1 MRCSAS
7 KSTAAHDPNYFLI
20 NYLLRHLMEYLLLL
34 PNRIMIR
41 VVLSPISFIAS
52 LLASQ
57 PASWLSITDS
67 VYMQIMVTNQATNAQ
82 PACTHGQLGRRATTR
97 PKCAPNALQEV
108 SKQLLLV
115 MYVHTRYKN
124 PSGLSVS
131 IPPDCESCSA
141 PPLST
146 LGSNC
151 NIKTLNIKTLKYHVI
166 ARGSNRNE

>member
-1 MRCSAS
+1 MLFVRLCVARGGGGHPLKVKSSKASERSIVLERCGAS

-82 PACTHGQLGRRATTR
+82 LACTHGQLGRRAATR

-108 SKQLLLV
+108 SKQLLLG

-124 PSGLSVS
+124 PSGLSVCLHTS
-131 IPPDCESCSA
+131 R
-141 PPLST
+141 L
-146 LGSNC
+146 
-151 NIKTLNIKTLKYHVI
+151 
-166 ARGSNRNE
+166 